1 MAIFNSY
8 FDITRGYTIRSI
20 CSRPWTARA
29 SACWRPPRLLWC
41 RRCRRR
47 CGDAGGWA
55 STRNGCGSGRRPWWS
70 WRRRSH
76 GSHGKGEGGPKHC
89 TYMEIQWNTTDIQ
102 WKHTDIYIYIN
113 ISISYISSYYFWVI
127 CPLPWRFE
135 RRYHGDIFTMKHR
148 DLTWFNQLRTANSW
162 EYPGGIFLFG
172 DGWPNNGSNLWW
184 IFYRR
189 YNGI

>member
-8 FDITRGYTIRSI
+8 FDITRGYTIRSICSI

-102 WKHTDIYIYIN
+102 WKHTDIYIYIYQYQYKLYKQLLFLGYMPTTMEIWEE
-113 ISISYISSYYFWVI
+113 ISWGYF
-127 CPLPWRFE
+127 
-135 RRYHGDIFTMKHR
+135 YHET
-148 DLTWFNQLRTANSW
+148 
-162 EYPGGIFLFG
+162 
-172 DGWPNNGSNLWW
+172 
-184 IFYRR
+184 
-189 YNGI
+189 